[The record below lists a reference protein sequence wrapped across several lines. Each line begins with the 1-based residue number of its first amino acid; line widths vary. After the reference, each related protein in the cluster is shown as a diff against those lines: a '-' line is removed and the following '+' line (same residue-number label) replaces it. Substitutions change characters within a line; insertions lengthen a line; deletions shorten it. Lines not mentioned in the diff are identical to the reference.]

1 MFQTSSSAIQRYN
14 TNSIFS
20 PKDSVSDSL
29 KSRVVY
35 KFICAGCGVRYIG
48 ETYKHLNTCIDEQVF

>member
-20 PKDSVSDSL
+20 PKDSVPDSL
-29 KSRVVY
+29 KSRVCTSLFVQAVECV
-35 KFICAGCGVRYIG
+35 I
-48 ETYKHLNTCIDEQVF
+48 